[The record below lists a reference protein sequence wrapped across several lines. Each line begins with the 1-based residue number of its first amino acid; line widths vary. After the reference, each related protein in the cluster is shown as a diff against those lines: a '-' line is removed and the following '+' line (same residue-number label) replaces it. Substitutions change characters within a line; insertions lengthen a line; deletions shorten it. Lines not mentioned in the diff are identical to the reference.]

1 MRRVARPTFR
11 QGAQKNFRR
20 SYPYPGTLITANEG
34 NETSDRNETRG
45 TKKEKVISFYMS
57 PWQRSNVGGPM
68 VHTRGG
74 PYGPKATRDA

>member
-1 MRRVARPTFR
+1 MWPAQIFDRVHM
-11 QGAQKNFRR
+11 KILR

-34 NETSDRNETRG
+34 NDTNDRNETRG
-45 TKKEKVISFYMS
+45 TTKKEKVISFYMS
-57 PWQRSNVGGPM
+57 PWHTSNDGGPM